1 MTMNPADYVSL
12 RDYFERLLLERDKA
26 WTVQLASAQTALDKA
41 ENALTK
47 RLEGM
52 NEFRDTLKDQAGR
65 FVTMEVLDAKLANL
79 QAQLKTLDNYRANM
93 EGRLW
98 AISAAVTII
107 NIAMGIAWYALRK
120 GP

>member
-1 MTMNPADYVSL
+1 MAYSLDQLSSMMDNLAGRVAVLDGVGLTAPAQGQVP
-12 RDYFERLLLERDKA
+12 
-26 WTVQLASAQTALDKA
+26 
-41 ENALTK
+41 ALTA
-47 RLEGM
+47 RVNGQ
-52 NEFRDTLKDQAGR
+52 DTKIRSL
-65 FVTMEVLDAKLANL
+65 TANL

>member
-1 MTMNPADYVSL
+1 MSMNPADYVTL
-12 RDYFERLLLERDKA
+12 RDYFERLLHERDKA
-26 WTVQLASAQTALDKA
+26 WTAQLSSAQTALDKA
-41 ENALTK
+41 ETALTK

-65 FVTMEVLDAKLANL
+65 FVTMDILDAKLTNINN
-79 QAQLKTLDNYRANM
+79 QLKTLDNYRANM

-120 GP
+120 